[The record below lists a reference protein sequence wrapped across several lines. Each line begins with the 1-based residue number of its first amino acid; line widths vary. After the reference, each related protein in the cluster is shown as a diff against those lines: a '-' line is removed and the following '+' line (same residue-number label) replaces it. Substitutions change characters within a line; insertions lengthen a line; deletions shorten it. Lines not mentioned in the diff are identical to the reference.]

1 MLGSSDTTPR
11 MYLGIE
17 IGGTKLQV
25 GVFDRRMRLAKLTR
39 VLVDRRSGRAGILR
53 QIQRVLADCPRVTA
67 IGVGFG
73 GPVDS
78 ATGCV
83 VKSHQV
89 AGWTGFELRRWFEK
103 EFALPSVVENDTKC
117 ATLAEAR
124 LGSGRG
130 KRTVFYTNIGT
141 GIGGG
146 LAVDGQLYNGR
157 FGSMEIGHTKV
168 GGKTIEELA
177 SGLAIERGV
186 STVEEAARW
195 YGAAIANAIT
205 LLNPDVVVIGGGV
218 SLAGAK
224 FWRPLRQTVR
234 QRVFPPFRN
243 NFKLVPAALGETVVV
258 AGAALLAARCG
269 RC

>member
-1 MLGSSDTTPR
+1 
-11 MYLGIE
+11 MYLGVE
-17 IGGTKLQV
+17 IGGTKLQF
-25 GVFDRRMRLAKLTR
+25 GVCDRRGRLLAL
-39 VLVDRRSGRAGILR
+39 RRAPVERRAGRAGILR
-53 QIQRVLADCPRVTA
+53 QIQIALAEFHRVTA

-78 ATGCV
+78 ERGCV

-89 AGWTGFELRRWFEK
+89 SGWTGFELRRWFEK
-103 EFALPSVVENDTKC
+103 QFGLPTVVENDAKC

-124 LGSGRG
+124 FGAGRG
-130 KRTVFYTNIGT
+130 KRVVFYTNIGT

-146 LAVDGQLYNGR
+146 LVVDGQLYTGH
-157 FGSMEIGHTKV
+157 FGSMEIGHTKI
-168 GGKTIEELA
+168 GDKTVEELA

-195 YGAAIANAIT
+195 YGTAIANAIT
-205 LLNPDVVVIGGGV
+205 LLNPDVVVVGGGV

-234 QRVFPPFRN
+234 DLVFPPFRN
-243 NFKLVPAALGETVVV
+243 NFKLVPAVLGETVVV
-258 AGAALLAARCG
+258 VGAALLAAARET
-269 RC
+269 

>member
-1 MLGSSDTTPR
+1 
-11 MYLGIE
+11 MYLGVE

-25 GVFDRRMRLAKLTR
+25 GMCDARGRISELDR
-39 VLVDRRSGRAGILR
+39 VQVERRRGRDGILQQLDVLIRSHR
-53 QIQRVLADCPRVTA
+53 QVRA

-73 GPVDS
+73 GPVDF
-78 ATGCV
+78 AKGRV

-89 AGWTGFELRRWFEK
+89 TGWSGFELRCWFEK
-103 EFALPSVVENDTKC
+103 QFGLPTVVQNDSKC

-124 LGSGRG
+124 VGAGRG
-130 KRTVFYTNIGT
+130 KRVVFYTNIGT

-157 FGSMEIGHTKV
+157 FGSMEVGHTKF
-168 GGKTIEELA
+168 GGKTVESLA

-186 STVEEAARW
+186 SSIEEAVRW

-224 FWRPLRQTVR
+224 FWRPLQQTVR
-234 QRVFPPFRN
+234 EWVFPPFQN
-243 NFKLVPAALGETVVV
+243 NFTLVPAALGETVVV
-258 AGAALLAARCG
+258 VGAALLAAGKR
-269 RC
+269 